1 MKKFEVEQKWLNK
14 KGEVIVIKRI
24 DNSSKWPIL
33 ASDGKMYAKN
43 GRYFTAVESDE
54 DLVELVDDNLGN
66 TENVDVSAVVDTTPD
81 LDFKVGQK
89 WRRRDGKVVEITNVL
104 QDHNYPIITNTG
116 TYTLKGELVE
126 GQTRYNDLVE
136 LYADASESELV
147 TYLVPGYEN
156 VPIRIGDVWL
166 TNDGRTRKVVGLC
179 MGDTYPIKAEAI
191 CTTTTMSREVI
202 KLEFTLAGIFNLNSK
217 ESDANLKTLV
227 TSEEDTQYIIDE
239 GDPFNELVSDMCDNS
254 NLTEESFKEEA
265 QPLTINPFAELN
277 DAEVVEL
284 VKGQSICTATCSN
297 QEVRPSFA
305 TSIGRLLEQ
314 ITNEIKRYNINMLE
328 NARTMEELS
337 QVNFNV
343 TALIHKV
350 KALEEEVNKLK
361 D

>member
-1 MKKFEVEQKWLNK
+1 MKKFKVGQQWCKRN
-14 KGEVIVIKRI
+14 GEVVKI
-24 DNSSKWPIL
+24 DNITSHSKWPIQ
-33 ASDGKMYAKN
+33 ASDGKMYTKN

-54 DLVELVDDNLGN
+54 DLVVLVGN
-66 TENVDVSAVVDTTPD
+66 IEDVSAAVDTTPD

-89 WRRRDGKVVEITNVL
+89 WCRRDGRVVEITNIL

-116 TYTLKGELVE
+116 TYTLKGELVK

-136 LYADASESELV
+136 LYVDASESKPV

-156 VPIRIGDVWL
+156 VHIRIGDVWL

-191 CTTTTMSREVI
+191 CTTTMSRGI
-202 KLEFTLAGIFNLNSK
+202 TKLEFTLAGIFNLNSK

-227 TSEEDTQYIIDE
+227 TSENDNQYIIDE
-239 GDPFNELVSDMCDNS
+239 GDPFNELVSDMYDNS
-254 NLTEESFKEEA
+254 NLTEADFKEEV
-265 QPLTINPFAELN
+265 QPLTTSQFVELN

-284 VKGQSICTATCSN
+284 VKGQSIGAAMCSK
-297 QEVRPSFA
+297 QEVSPSFA
-305 TSIGRLLEQ
+305 TSMSRLLEQ
-314 ITNEIKRYNINMLE
+314 MTNEIKRYHINMLE
-328 NARTMEELS
+328 ATRTIEGLS

-350 KALEEEVNKLK
+350 KALEEEVSKLK

>member
-1 MKKFEVEQKWLNK
+1 MKNFEVGQKWLNR
-14 KGEVIVIKRI
+14 KGEVVTIESIGNDI
-24 DNSSKWPIL
+24 DKWAI
-33 ASDGKMYAKN
+33 SGDNGKLYDREGK
-43 GRYFTAVESDE
+43 YDITVVESDE
-54 DLVELVDDNLGN
+54 DLVKLVSNIEILKL
-66 TENVDVSAVVDTTPD
+66 SAVADTA

-136 LYADASESELV
+136 LYADASESKPV

-156 VPIRIGDVWL
+156 VHIRIGDVWL

-179 MGDTYPIKAEAI
+179 IGDKYPIKAEAI

-227 TSEEDTQYIIDE
+227 TSENDNQYIIDE

-254 NLTEESFKEEA
+254 SLTEESFKEELSTSENE
-265 QPLTINPFAELN
+265 PGT
-277 DAEVVEL
+277 DAEVIEL
-284 VKGQSICTATCSN
+284 VKGQSIGAAMCSK
-297 QEVRPSFA
+297 QEVSPSFA
-305 TSIGRLLEQ
+305 TSMSRLLEQ
-314 ITNEIKRYNINMLE
+314 MTNEIKRYNINMLE
-328 NARTMEELS
+328 ATRTIEGLS
-337 QVNFNV
+337 QVNSSV
-343 TALIHKV
+343 STLIRKV

>member
-1 MKKFEVEQKWLNK
+1 MKNFEVGQKWFDR
-14 KGEVIVIKRI
+14 KGTIVTIESISNAI
-24 DNSSKWPIL
+24 DKWTITGDNGKL
-33 ASDGKMYAKN
+33 YDREGKYSIDG
-43 GRYFTAVESDE
+43 VESDE
-54 DLVELVDDNLGN
+54 DLVKLVSNIEILKL
-66 TENVDVSAVVDTTPD
+66 SAVVDTTPD

-89 WRRRDGKVVEITNVL
+89 WCRRDGKVVEITNIL

-116 TYTLKGELVE
+116 TYTLKGELVK

-136 LYADASESELV
+136 LYADASESKPV

-191 CTTTTMSREVI
+191 CTTTMSREVI

-227 TSEEDTQYIIDE
+227 TSENDNQYIIDE
-239 GDPFNELVSDMCDNS
+239 GDPFNELVSDMYDNS
-254 NLTEESFKEEA
+254 NLTEADFKEEV

-284 VKGQSICTATCSN
+284 VKGQSISIATCSN

-305 TSIGRLLEQ
+305 TSMARLLEQ
-314 ITNEIKRYNINMLE
+314 MTNEIKRYNINMLE

-337 QVNFNV
+337 LINFNV

>member
-1 MKKFEVEQKWLNK
+1 MKKFEVGQKWFNG
-14 KGEVIVIKRI
+14 KGEIVTIESIGNDI
-24 DNSSKWPIL
+24 DKWAI
-33 ASDGKMYAKN
+33 SGDKGKLYDKEGKYDIN
-43 GRYFTAVESDE
+43 GVESDE
-54 DLVELVDDNLGN
+54 DLVKLVSNIEILKL
-66 TENVDVSAVVDTTPD
+66 SAVADTA

-89 WRRRDGKVVEITNVL
+89 WRRRDGRIVEITNIL

-116 TYTLKGELVE
+116 TYTLKGELVK

-136 LYADASESELV
+136 LYTDASESKPV

-156 VPIRIGDVWL
+156 VHIRIGDVWL
-166 TNDGRTRKVVGLC
+166 TNDGRTREVVGLC
-179 MGDTYPIKAEAI
+179 MGDKYPIKAEAR
-191 CTTTTMSREVI
+191 CTTTTTSREVI

-227 TSEEDTQYIIDE
+227 TSENDNQYIIDE

-254 NLTEESFKEEA
+254 SLTEESFKEEV

-305 TSIGRLLEQ
+305 TSMSRLLEQ
-314 ITNEIKRYNINMLE
+314 MTNEIKRYNINMLE
-328 NARTMEELS
+328 TARTIEELS
-337 QVNFNV
+337 RVNSSV
-343 TALIHKV
+343 TTLIRKV
-350 KALEEEVNKLK
+350 KSLEEEVNKLK

>member
-1 MKKFEVEQKWLNK
+1 MKNFEVGQKWFDR
-14 KGEVIVIKRI
+14 KGTIVTIKSISNDI
-24 DNSSKWPIL
+24 DKWAI
-33 ASDGKMYAKN
+33 SGDNGKLYDREGKHDIM
-43 GRYFTAVESDE
+43 GVESDE
-54 DLVELVDDNLGN
+54 DLVKLVSNIERLKL
-66 TENVDVSAVVDTTPD
+66 SAVVDTN
-81 LDFKVGQK
+81 LDFEVGQK
-89 WRRRDGKVVEITNVL
+89 WRRRDGRIVEITNVL

-116 TYTLKGELVE
+116 TYTLKGELVK

-136 LYADASESELV
+136 LYADASESKPV

-166 TNDGRTRKVVGLC
+166 TNDGITRKVVGLC
-179 MGDTYPIKAEAI
+179 IGDKYPIKAEAR
-191 CTTTTMSREVI
+191 CTTTTMSRELI
-202 KLEFTLAGIFNLNSK
+202 KLEFTLAGMFNLNSK

-239 GDPFNELVSDMCDNS
+239 GDPFNELVSSMNDNS
-254 NLTEESFKEEA
+254 ELTEADFKEEA

-305 TSIGRLLEQ
+305 TSMSRLLEQ
-314 ITNEIKRYNINMLE
+314 MTNEIKRYNINMLE
-328 NARTMEELS
+328 AARTIEELRR
-337 QVNFNV
+337 VNFNV
-343 TALIHKV
+343 TVLIHKV
-350 KALEEEVNKLK
+350 QVLEEEVNKLK